1 MTNFKFTIASETAAP
16 NGSRYNLECTAPSGA
31 KYRCNVFMGTKGGMT
46 ASAIREKDLK
56 SVSRMT
62 NFGQTIEA
70 AAIKFVKEEV

>member
-1 MTNFKFTIASETAAP
+1 MSNFTFTIAKETAAP

-31 KYRCNVFMGTKGGMT
+31 KYRCNVFMGKNGAMC
-46 ASAIREKDLK
+46 ASAIRAKDLK

-70 AAIKFVKEEV
+70 AAIKFVKEAA